1 MSLTLETTH
10 AVREIYRLR
19 YRIYKPREGV
29 CGILWNPD
37 KEVEYVDGHAV
48 YGMLYVHE
56 RR

>member
-10 AVREIYRLR
+10 AVREIFRLR

-48 YGMLYVHE
+48 YGMLYVH
-56 RR
+56 